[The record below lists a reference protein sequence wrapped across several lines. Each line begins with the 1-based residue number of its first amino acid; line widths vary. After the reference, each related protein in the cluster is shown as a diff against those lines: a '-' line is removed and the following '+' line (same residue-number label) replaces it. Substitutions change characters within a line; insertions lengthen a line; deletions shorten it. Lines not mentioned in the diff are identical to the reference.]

1 MPFNRLRRSRPA
13 LQRKGRRGPSARY
26 RVNPHEFADGF
37 TNILVLAP
45 QTVDPAHHE
54 GVSASQ
60 HVEQSLALGP
70 LERAA
75 ARLGRARRITQQI
88 AEIAYEARAIAE
100 PKAGEELPPPY
111 AGEPWLCILAAASA
125 PRREASGGRL
135 LPGVGRAGGAHRQG
149 SQALQAQ

>member
-1 MPFNRLRRSRPA
+1 MNSRTVS
-13 LQRKGRRGPSARY
+13 QTS
-26 RVNPHEFADGF
+26 
-37 TNILVLAP
+37 IAP